1 MVSVPENLARLSV
14 GAVALEY
21 EERGQGDALLLLHGL
36 GCSASDWGLQ
46 MPALSQKYRVI
57 APSLRGFGGSDKPA
71 GPCSIMQYADD
82 VVTLLDRLNIE
93 RAHVLGHSM
102 GGAVA
107 MQLAVARPERLDS
120 LIVINAQPSFGVRD
134 WRRYLMLLMR
144 FMAGGP
150 AGMERMTRFLACRLF
165 PHDHQ
170 AALRD
175 QMRTRYAGN
184 DRRAF
189 LAAINALAGWSVEH
203 MIDRVATPTLV
214 LAGEH
219 DVTPV
224 DSARE
229 FADRLPNGRLE
240 VVADS
245 GHATPFDQHD
255 VVNKLVMEFLSTTSW
270 GRNTPRTE
278 RRCAPRLPGD
288 GEPGRGLRRASQ
300 PSGPPAGRD

>member
-1 MVSVPENLARLSV
+1 MVSIPESLTRVSV
-14 GAVALEY
+14 GDVALEY
-21 EERGQGDALLLLHGL
+21 EERGEGEALLLLHGL

-46 MPALSQKYRVI
+46 MPTLSQRYRVI

-71 GPCSIMQYADD
+71 GPCSIMQYANDM
-82 VVTLLDRLNIE
+82 VALLDRLNIE

-107 MQLAVARPERLDS
+107 MQLAVARPDRLNS
-120 LIVINAQPSFGVRD
+120 LIVINAQPSFAVRD

-144 FMAGGP
+144 FMASGS
-150 AGMERMTRFLACRLF
+150 AGMERMTRFLARRLF

-175 QMRTRYAGN
+175 QMKARYADN

-189 LAAINALAGWSVEH
+189 LAAIHALAGWSVEH

-224 DSARE
+224 RSARE
-229 FADRLPNGRLE
+229 LAERLPNGRLE

-255 VVNKLVMEFLSTTSW
+255 QVNNLVMGFLSTTSW
-270 GRNTPRTE
+270 GRNTPRTD
-278 RRCAPRLPGD
+278 RRRRPRAPGD
-288 GEPGRGLRRASQ
+288 VM
-300 PSGPPAGRD
+300 PANLPR